1 MWSYVTFID
10 PHNGDSFQTDADL
23 NLIVS
28 HIHIGSP
35 DVRVNLIDVPWMSG
49 TLDCSEATSGEIVY
63 GTRPIMIDVGK
74 TIVSRYD
81 QDSKIKNALH
91 GKRMKIILSKDPNWY
106 YIGRINVGELVCECG
121 IGHTTIT
128 CTCDPWKFKN
138 EPTTVTRADLSANY
152 KQLSLPNERR
162 PVVPTITVDQSTT
175 LLWQGNTYTINA
187 GTHRLPDIQ
196 LQAGDNILKAKVPD
210 SDTGSITVEYQEA
223 SL

>member
-1 MWSYVTFID
+1 MSHVIF
-10 PHNGDSFQTDADL
+10 ADL
-23 NLIVS
+23 KNGAIYRTDEELNIIIA
-28 HIHIGSP
+28 HISIGSP
-35 DVRVNLIDVPWMSG
+35 NPVINLISVPGMDG
-49 TLDCSEATSGEIVY
+49 NLDCSEALSGSINY
-63 GTRPIMIDVGK
+63 DNRQIIIDAGK

-81 QDSKIKNALH
+81 QDSRIKNALH
-91 GKRMKIILSKDPNWY
+91 GKRMKIILSEDPQWY
-106 YIGRINVGELVCECG
+106 YVGRINVGEWVRECG

-128 CTCDPWKFKN
+128 CTCDPWKLKI
-138 EPTTVTRADLSANY
+138 EPTTVARADLSANY

-162 PVVPTITVDQSTT
+162 PVVPTITVAQDTT

-210 SDTGSITVEYQEA
+210 SGTGSITVEYQEA

>member
-1 MWSYVTFID
+1 MWAYISFED
-10 PHNGDSFQTDADL
+10 PRTGDSFRTDTDL

-28 HIHIGSP
+28 RIHVGSP
-35 DVRVNLIDVPWMSG
+35 DVRLNLIDVPGMSG
-49 TLDCSEATSGEIVY
+49 ALDCSEAPGGEIVY
-63 GTRPIMIDVGK
+63 GPRPITIDAGK
-74 TIVSRYD
+74 TIVSRYA
-81 QDSKIKNALH
+81 QDSRIKNALH
-91 GKRMKIILSKDPNWY
+91 GKRMKIILSEDPQWY
-106 YIGRINVGELVCECG
+106 YIGRINVGEWVRECG

-128 CTCDPWKFKN
+128 CTCDPWKLKI
-138 EPTTVTRADLSANY
+138 EPTTVARADLSANY

-162 PVVPTITVDQSTT
+162 PVVPTITVAQNTT

-210 SDTGSITVEYQEA
+210 SGTGSITVEYQEA

>member
-1 MWSYVTFID
+1 MSHVIFTD
-10 PHNGDSFQTDADL
+10 LKNGAIYRTDEDL
-23 NLIVS
+23 NIIIA
-28 HIHIGSP
+28 HISIGSP
-35 DVRVNLIDVPWMSG
+35 NPVINLIAVPGMDG
-49 TLDCSEATSGEIVY
+49 NLDCSEALSGSINY
-63 GTRPIMIDVGK
+63 DNRQIIIDAGK

-81 QDSKIKNALH
+81 QDSRIKNALH
-91 GKRMKIILSKDPNWY
+91 GKRMKIILSEDPQWY
-106 YIGRINVGELVCECG
+106 YVGRINVGEWVRECG

-128 CTCDPWKFKN
+128 CTCDPWKLKI
-138 EPTTVTRADLSANY
+138 EPTTVARADLSANY

-210 SDTGSITVEYQEA
+210 SGTGSITVEYQEA